1 MICGCLLEKGE
12 QSKEMKRLCF
22 SICCQNLQETALKVN
37 HRWLWNVPR
46 PLPPEFTTSPVGC
59 QVVVLCPVPEPGGR
73 GRWQVS
79 RAGPPFPR
87 QPPGQLRFGE
97 ERGSRPLRLGWRH
110 PPESWRNIYHVSN
123 QISLIQPRVSQ
134 CTKALCCNRA
144 WDIRGRGR
152 DVSKTD
158 RAVRG
163 LLKELLLAWVFLIV
177 CLVLG
182 CV

>member
-1 MICGCLLEKGE
+1 M
-12 QSKEMKRLCF
+12 
-22 SICCQNLQETALKVN
+22 
-37 HRWLWNVPR
+37 
-46 PLPPEFTTSPVGC
+46 
-59 QVVVLCPVPEPGGR
+59 VVLCPVPEPGGR

-123 QISLIQPRVSQ
+123 QISLIRPRVSQ

-152 DVSKTD
+152 DVSKTN

-163 LLKELLLAWVFLIV
+163 LLKELLLAWVFRLFVWCWVVFEEDGVEGQIGSV
-177 CLVLG
+177 CASHRWSFLVFEVEDQL
-182 CV
+182 